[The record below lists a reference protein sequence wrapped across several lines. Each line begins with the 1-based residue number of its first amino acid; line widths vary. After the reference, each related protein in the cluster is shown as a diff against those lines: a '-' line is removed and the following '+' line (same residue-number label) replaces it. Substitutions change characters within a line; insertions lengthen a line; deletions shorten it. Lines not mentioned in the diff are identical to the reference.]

1 MSSGNLTTASAQSG
15 AVTRWAALTLYAA
28 LVTIGLMAGMYWDW
42 DVSVMPGLA
51 RLDDRT
57 FVAAMQSLIVAIEN
71 PAFFLVSFGAFGFTA
86 VAALLQRRRG
96 HRPAAR
102 WIAAALALY
111 VVGLLVTMVVH
122 MPINYALVD
131 AGDPSRIT
139 DLSAARDDFG
149 VPWRVANVARTVT
162 CVLALICIGRA
173 LSLEGRGQGKRP

>member
-1 MSSGNLTTASAQSG
+1 MSTWTSTTTSTQPDS
-15 AVTRWAALTLYAA
+15 VTRWASLMLYAA

-57 FVAAMQSLIVAIEN
+57 FVDAMQNLVVAIEN

-86 VAALLQRRRG
+86 AAALLQHRRG
-96 HRPAAR
+96 QRRAAR

-111 VVGLLVTMVVH
+111 VVGLLVTFAVH

-131 AGDPSRIT
+131 AGDPSQIA
-139 DLSAARDDFG
+139 DLAAARVDFDL
-149 VPWRVANVARTVT
+149 PWRLANVARTVT
-162 CVLALICIGRA
+162 CVLALVCLGRA
-173 LSLEGRGQGKRP
+173 LSQQGRDLGQQR